1 MKQRQRATYG
11 HHGQSIGS
19 SRDDRERRKK
29 RKKDVK
35 ESFMIQEA
43 EEERRKRK
51 KHAESKDPKLRQVA
65 KTFREETEAAR
76 SRKAPVKRPTH
87 PGTKPKSRPVPTKT
101 VSVDPAQRAQ
111 LHEWSGSGDTYRADL
126 SKPMAAETEAQ
137 KAARLRLQ
145 CDRHRSDQ
153 RVHS

>member
-1 MKQRQRATYG
+1 MKQKQRGATYG

-19 SRDDRERRKK
+19 SRERKK

-65 KTFREETEAAR
+65 KTFREETDVAR
-76 SRKAPVKRPTH
+76 SRKAPSKRPRKHAH